1 MFNKLKQYFTKHSY
15 VFKGFNEEE
24 AIKELRCKG
33 ELYYIAYNQ
42 NLKAYVPYKSD
53 KVFVIDVEY
62 FTYEEVLK
70 ECAYLNLGN

>member
-1 MFNKLKQYFTKHSY
+1 MFNKLKKYFTKCSY
-15 VFKGFNEEE
+15 VFKGFDEEE
-24 AIKELRCKG
+24 SIKELRCKG

-53 KVFVIDVEY
+53 KVFIIDVEY
-62 FTYEEVLK
+62 FTYEEVLT

>member
-1 MFNKLKQYFTKHSY
+1 MFNKLKQYFTKCSY

-24 AIKELRCKG
+24 AIEELRCNG

-42 NLKAYVPYKSD
+42 NLKAYIPYKSD
-53 KVFVIDVEY
+53 KVFIIDVEY